1 MRLRLLVVLA
11 SSFSLNTTDHHQKY
25 SYCVALG
32 ADQRDI
38 LSEWETKSLS
48 IEWFHKR
55 TVGHRIR
62 KWKWSDNGCASL
74 SLSLKLRH
82 YLDLSGFRCSHVHW
96 PFFFMCYCVCEL
108 VSGLYTHFVW
118 SMGSRDNQK
127 RFVHKIFQAKK
138 WFMPFSRVS
147 PFLLSNCSYAAAVN
161 PHGER
166 TMPICTYSM
175 SIQIYNREKTNGKEK
190 WNHKTLHYKQRHA
203 ATGQTSRQKTF
214 NDYNCNNNETQR
226 TERRREFIRVHTARA
241 PAAHA
246 TP

>member
-32 ADQRDI
+32 ADQREWVRNEEFVHWMI
-38 LSEWETKSLS
+38 SQTNCWPPNSEMKMERQWMCISLS
-48 IEWFHKR
+48 VSLFLSSCATISIWVVFAVRTFTGHFFH
-55 TVGHRIR
+55 V
-62 KWKWSDNGCASL
+62 L
-74 SLSLKLRH
+74 L
-82 YLDLSGFRCSHVHW
+82 
-96 PFFFMCYCVCEL
+96 CVL

-118 SMGSRDNQK
+118 SMGNRDNQK

-175 SIQIYNREKTNGKEK
+175 SIQIYNRKKENEWQRK
-190 WNHKTLHYKQRHA
+190 MEPQNIALQAEACSDRPNKQ
-203 ATGQTSRQKTF
+203 TK
-214 NDYNCNNNETQR
+214 DIQR
-226 TERRREFIRVHTARA
+226 LQLQ
-241 PAAHA
+241 
-246 TP
+246 